1 MKAMIFAAGLGTRL
15 SPLTNDRPKA
25 LVEINGTPMLGLLIH
40 KLAKIGI
47 TQFIV
52 NVHHY
57 ADMVIDYLKSQEFNS
72 YDIIIS
78 DERDLLLETGGGL
91 LKARNLLLDDGP
103 VLVHNVD
110 IWTDFNFEDFINNH
124 VSLGAFASVA
134 VSHRDTSRY
143 LLFNDKLQLI
153 GWENLKTGESR
164 MQRDDIVK
172 YQLAFSGIHLL
183 SQEFLQKMHGDG
195 KFSIIDTY
203 LEFSKSNDIIAWE
216 HPSEMWMDLGK
227 PEAIYALEKKL
238 L

>member
-15 SPLTNDRPKA
+15 FPLTKDRPKA
-25 LVEINGTPMLGLLIH
+25 LVEVNGKPMLGLLIH
-40 KLAKIGI
+40 KLAKNGI

-57 ADMVIDYLKSQEFNS
+57 ADMVIDYLKSQEFIS

-78 DERDLLLETGGGL
+78 DERDSLLETGGGL
-91 LKARNLLLDDGP
+91 LKARNLLFDDEP
-103 VLVHNVD
+103 VLIHNVD
-110 IWTDFNFEDFINNH
+110 IWTNFNFEDFINNH

-134 VSHRDTSRY
+134 VSHRNTSRY

-153 GWENLKTGESR
+153 GWENLKTGECR

-172 YQLAFSGIHLL
+172 YQLAFSGIQLL

-203 LEFSKSNDIIAWE
+203 LEFSKLSDIIAWE
-216 HPSEMWMDLGK
+216 HSSEMWMDLGK
-227 PEAIYALEKKL
+227 PEAILALEQKL